1 MQTTPVAATVKNQ
14 FNLHVI
20 NCPSVWFCYSG
31 VKTLSIDRLRRTP
44 SLSRGLS
51 PTVNEFHHHLLSILK
66 PKLIFTEHSVHVLL
80 KSLLPSRVHVC
91 LQRVFNMQE
100 SVYKSQSSTVIDNR
114 QQRGRRYASP
124 SVTSATQR
132 GWWKYWEPRGTI
144 STHALICDLS
154 MCDFFNEKK
163 SHCYL
168 VVFAKVPFRKRK
180 THTHSHTHY
189 IE

>member
-114 QQRGRRYASP
+114 QQRGAEVCIALRHFSH
-124 SVTSATQR
+124 
-132 GWWKYWEPRGTI
+132 
-144 STHALICDLS
+144 STWLMKILRAPWYHQYTRSDLR
-154 MCDFFNEKK
+154 
-163 SHCYL
+163 
-168 VVFAKVPFRKRK
+168 PF
-180 THTHSHTHY
+180 HVWLL
-189 IE
+189 